1 VADYRGFSDQTS
13 TLMLL
18 VASAFGWFFY
28 VLGGLLGER
37 VGRQRALVGS
47 AVLLV
52 ALAALWPWV
61 TATFARWICY
71 FFIYQFSNGTWSGVG
86 YAYWAESFPTRML
99 GTAIGW
105 LGAMFSGG
113 LLIGSGVW
121 TALIGHFPP
130 LVPDWLGERMAA
142 QRVVM
147 LSGVLDRE
155 TANRA
160 VATLALCDATGDDP
174 VQLRL
179 ADVSA
184 ELDVAL
190 MLVDALD
197 LMGAPVHASTLGL
210 LDGAAVTIL
219 AVADQRTAG
228 THASVWLREPPPPR
242 GFTARELETHAEHH
256 RRRLRRLQ
264 ERIAAACGRPAN
276 TVAADMRA
284 GWLLDAEAA
293 REYGLLDAD
302 PLPARGPAERPPGD
316 QDRVPLGGRRGVS

>member
-1 VADYRGFSDQTS
+1 MS
-13 TLMLL
+13 T
-18 VASAFGWFFY
+18 
-28 VLGGLLGER
+28 
-37 VGRQRALVGS
+37 
-47 AVLLV
+47 
-52 ALAALWPWV
+52 WPP
-61 TATFARWICY
+61 
-71 FFIYQFSNGTWSGVG
+71 G
-86 YAYWAESFPTRML
+86 P
-99 GTAIGW
+99 
-105 LGAMFSGG
+105 
-113 LLIGSGVW
+113 
-121 TALIGHFPP
+121 PP
-130 LVPDWLGERMAA
+130 LPPRPPFPAPPPATPWRPQPKPPPAPRIGPGWSVTIDAGPDWLGERMAA

-160 VATLALCDATGDDP
+160 VATLALCDATGDEP
-174 VQLRL
+174 VRLRL
-179 ADVSA
+179 TDVSA

-264 ERIAAACGRPAN
+264 ERIAAACGRPADA
-276 TVAADMRA
+276 VAADMRA
-284 GWLLDAEAA
+284 GRLLDVEAA

-302 PLPARGPAERPPGD
+302 PTAGPEPA
-316 QDRVPLGGRRGVS
+316 DRLLS